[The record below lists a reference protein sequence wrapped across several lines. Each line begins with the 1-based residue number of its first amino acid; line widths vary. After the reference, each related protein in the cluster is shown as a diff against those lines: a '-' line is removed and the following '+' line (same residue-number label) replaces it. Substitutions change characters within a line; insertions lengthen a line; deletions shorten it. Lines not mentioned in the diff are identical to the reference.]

1 MIYRANPQFKTRA
14 MASSLYAVPYD
25 GTAAD
30 GGDSLTVNLNQY
42 YEVCELPM
50 SSAITTRR

>member
-1 MIYRANPQFKTRA
+1 
-14 MASSLYAVPYD
+14 MASSLYAKPYD

-42 YEVCELPM
+42 YEVCDPPPPSPL
-50 SSAITTRR
+50 ATRL